1 MAEWGRGRD
10 VFYLLNGNE
19 NMSFFWHLNFVKL
32 TRLENERHQCCFKT
46 MCSQQMS
53 GCNRIELQ
61 RVVKISKNI
70 NWIEIE
76 KQDVFSRVVKAF
88 CEDLIEKLEI

>member
-1 MAEWGRGRD
+1 
-10 VFYLLNGNE
+10 
-19 NMSFFWHLNFVKL
+19 
-32 TRLENERHQCCFKT
+32 
-46 MCSQQMS
+46 MS

-88 CEDLIEKLEI
+88 CEDFIEKLEI